1 MHINQVE
8 GRKLYHTMTDRK
20 SDLKTTKATW
30 FRKMGATTTLRVPVT
45 QNSELTKQIGL
56 VIAQFLGLKGFI

>member
-1 MHINQVE
+1 
-8 GRKLYHTMTDRK
+8 MTDRK

-56 VIAQFLGLKGFI
+56 VIAQFPGPKGFI